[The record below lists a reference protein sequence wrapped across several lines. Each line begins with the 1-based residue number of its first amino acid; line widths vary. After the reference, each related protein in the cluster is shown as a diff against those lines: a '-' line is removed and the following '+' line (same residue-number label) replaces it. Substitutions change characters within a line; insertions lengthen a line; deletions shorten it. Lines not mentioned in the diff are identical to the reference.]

1 MLRLL
6 IADDEKDA
14 RDKMIHCIDKFQNGF
29 TIVGSAS
36 DGCETYE
43 KIHSL
48 SPDIVLIDIE
58 MPGMTGIDVIR
69 KIREDGLPVVFIIIS
84 SYNDFTYAQTALRL
98 GVEDYLLK
106 PFLPADV
113 CSAVYK
119 AAEHIQ
125 SIRVVPSRLLP
136 DPQNSK
142 STFRMRMNSPL
153 SYPFKQEK
161 ELIRAVCLPNE
172 ALEPP
177 FREFISNVHANNQ
190 AESSIL
196 NCYVILYVEL
206 QRQSIQYDESSEIEA
221 PPVSDEVARIP
232 AFEQLLW
239 HLCQKI
245 HTRRSSGTAAG
256 SVISSAVKYID
267 EHYASNLT
275 LTEVANY
282 VGVTPS
288 YLSSQFNQILKIHF
302 VDYIHKVRINQAKKI
317 LIEQPYYKGYE
328 IAELVGY
335 QSVKY
340 FSQMFKKVT
349 GITLNQYRGQ
359 AHLPDLSDVN

>member
-14 RDKMIHCIDKFQNGF
+14 RDKMIRCIDKFQNGF

-43 KIHSL
+43 KIQSL

-69 KIREDGLPVVFIIIS
+69 KVHEDNLPVVFIIIS

-106 PFLPADV
+106 PFLPADI
-113 CSAVYK
+113 CNAVYK

-125 SIRVVPSRLLP
+125 AIRVVPSRLLP
-136 DPQNSK
+136 DSDGAK
-142 STFRMRMNSPL
+142 SSLSMRMNSSL
-153 SYPFKQEK
+153 FYPFEQEK
-161 ELIRAVCLPNE
+161 QLIRAVRLPNE
-172 ALEPP
+172 DLEKP
-177 FREFISNVHANNQ
+177 FHEFVASVHTHNQ
-190 AESSIL
+190 AESSML
-196 NCYVILYVEL
+196 NCYIILYIEL
-206 QRQSIQYDESSEIEA
+206 HRQLINFGEASGIEA
-221 PPVSDEVARIP
+221 PPVSDKTARIA

-239 HLCQKI
+239 HLCREI
-245 HTRRSSGTAAG
+245 HMRRQNGTAVG

-282 VGVTPS
+282 VGVSPS
-288 YLSSQFNQILKIHF
+288 YLSSQFNQVLKLHF
-302 VDYIHKVRINQAKKI
+302 VDYIHKVRIDHAKKI

-359 AHLPDLSDVN
+359 AHLPDLTDIS